1 MDDIIENYRDNVF
14 ETFRGYKRLAEEAL
28 KQVSDDEFF
37 HQLDDESNSIA
48 VLVKHIAGNQ
58 ESRFTDF
65 LTTDGEKSDRYRDSE
80 FITDNESRKD
90 LMNKWENGWLKVL
103 RAVENLKARD
113 FTGSVFIRGERHSI
127 PEALNRQLTH
137 YAYHIGQIVFL
148 AKHYRSA
155 DWDTLS
161 VPKNKSAEFNDFL
174 REKKARGEVATH
186 PLDGPGEFVR
196 RRKKGS

>member
-1 MDDIIENYRDNVF
+1 MDEVIENFRDNVL

-28 KQVSDDEFF
+28 NQVSDDEFF

-65 LTTDGEKSDRYRDSE
+65 LTTDGEKSDRRRDSE
-80 FITDNESRKD
+80 FIIDNESRKY
-90 LMNKWENGWLKVL
+90 LMNRWEDGWLKVL
-103 RAVENLKARD
+103 CAVENLKTSD
-113 FTGSVFIRGERHSI
+113 FKQSVFVRGEQHSI

-137 YAYHIGQIVFL
+137 YAYHIGQIIFL

-155 DWDTLS
+155 DWETLS
-161 VPKNKSAEFNDFL
+161 VPRNKSVEFNDFL
-174 REKKARGEVATH
+174 RDKKARGEAATH
-186 PLDGPGEFVR
+186 PLEGPGEFVR
-196 RRKKGS
+196 RMKKGS